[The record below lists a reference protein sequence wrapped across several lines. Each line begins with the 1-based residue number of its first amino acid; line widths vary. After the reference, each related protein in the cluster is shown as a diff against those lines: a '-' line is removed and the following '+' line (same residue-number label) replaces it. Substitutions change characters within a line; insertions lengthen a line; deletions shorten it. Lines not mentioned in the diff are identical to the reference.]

1 MFCLVY
7 IQENKT
13 DHAMGL
19 DWQNPVLEG
28 NANTEASVTDM
39 PVQSFQPLLKFS
51 YYTVKCAIFL
61 FCDVTW
67 SFFLASYLQT
77 ITPNTCSCSYFHF
90 WKSGLLH
97 CFLKYKLDPRN
108 GQCRYP
114 KYRLDQWP
122 YLEEDPQGDKLPV
135 TFLETSGKDALLPH
149 LLQDDDAQH
158 AGCKGQQQQERVGEL
173 PPGVGHGVTLWSVLA
188 PIHLSYLC
196 TPRLLLFTLTP
207 FFPRFLEGSWPC
219 SCQNVNNLELQ
230 LFPWVSWVW
239 EWRGFAEFLVHGGHW
254 SGGDTAEPLRWC
266 STLLI
271 CQCTWSWSTSLFC
284 F

>member
-97 CFLKYKLDPRN
+97 CFLKIQTRSKKWPAQVSEVVAGSMTIPGGGSAGRQAAGHVPGDVRQRCAAPSPFAGRRRSARRLQGPAAAGTRRGASSRRWPWRN
-108 GQCRYP
+108 PLIGTCSHP
-114 KYRLDQWP
+114 SF
-122 YLEEDPQGDKLPV
+122 LPMH
-135 TFLETSGKDALLPH
+135 TS
-149 LLQDDDAQH
+149 
-158 AGCKGQQQQERVGEL
+158 
-173 PPGVGHGVTLWSVLA
+173 LA
-188 PIHLSYLC
+188 
-196 TPRLLLFTLTP
+196 
-207 FFPRFLEGSWPC
+207 
-219 SCQNVNNLELQ
+219 
-230 LFPWVSWVW
+230 
-239 EWRGFAEFLVHGGHW
+239 LVH
-254 SGGDTAEPLRWC
+254 LN
-266 STLLI
+266 TLLSPLPWRI
-271 CQCTWSWSTSLFC
+271 LALFLPEC
-284 F
+284 E